1 MLSKY
6 FQINYLIILIAI
18 LLVEVVFSF
27 SLKEYILNDK
37 FLYNSFAEQMTM
49 EEVENAV
56 TSVKESFW
64 LLLLSAVLKVIVE
77 IFLIALAINLGT
89 LLFEY
94 QITFKQIFGAV
105 TKAYIIFAITRVV
118 LMAIY
123 AYEGVSSLEDL
134 NYIPKLSLFELFDAQ
149 SLPNWA
155 VFPLQIAN
163 LPQLFFILLT
173 SLGLN
178 QIRQYGFAKW
188 LLVVLGTYGTGL
200 VIWTILVTFLVIL

>member
-6 FQINYLIILIAI
+6 FKINYLIILIVI
-18 LLVEVVFSF
+18 LLVEIVFSF

-64 LLLLSAVLKVIVE
+64 LLLLSAVLKVIAE
-77 IFLIALAINLGT
+77 IFLITLAINLGT

-118 LMAIY
+118 LMGIY

-134 NYIPKLSLFELFDAQ
+134 NYIPKLSLFELFDTQ

-173 SLGLN
+173 ALELN

>member
-6 FQINYLIILIAI
+6 FQINYLIILIVI
-18 LLVEVVFSF
+18 LLTEVVFSF

-77 IFLIALAINLGT
+77 VFLIALAINLGT

-105 TKAYIIFAITRVV
+105 TKAYIIFAITRIV

-123 AYEGVSSLEDL
+123 AYKGVSSLEDL

-173 SLGLN
+173 ALGLN
-178 QIRQYGFAKW
+178 QIRQYGFTKW

>member
-6 FQINYLIILIAI
+6 FKINYLIILIVI
-18 LLVEVVFSF
+18 LLVEIVFSF

-64 LLLLSAVLKVIVE
+64 LLLLSAVLKVIAE
-77 IFLIALAINLGT
+77 IFLITLAINLGT

-118 LMAIY
+118 LMGIY

-134 NYIPKLSLFELFDAQ
+134 NYIPKLSLFELFDTQ

-173 SLGLN
+173 ALALN